1 MKIIKI
7 SNWVNKKNILLIS
20 LLSLVALAARF
31 LPHIPNFAPL
41 YSVMLFAGVY
51 SDKKRYFFIPLIALL
66 ASDIFIGFYK
76 WQIMLSVYL
85 SFIIIAFLGAVVKK
99 HKNIINIISS
109 TLASSIIFFLFTNLA
124 VWYFGSWYS
133 HDLAGLNYC
142 YYLALPFF
150 KSTLLSSLA
159 YSGLLFGIYEA
170 IHYALK
176 NKKIVFN
183 K

>member
-1 MKIIKI
+1 M
-7 SNWVNKKNILLIS
+7 NKKNIILIT
-20 LLSLVALAARF
+20 LLSLVALLARF

-41 YSVMLFAGVY
+41 YSVMLFTGVY
-51 SDKKRYFFIPLIALL
+51 SNKKRYFFIPLIALL

-85 SFIIIAFLGAVVKK
+85 SFIAIAFLGVLVKK
-99 HKNIINIISS
+99 HKNIINITSA
-109 TLASSIIFFLFTNLA
+109 TLAASIIFFLFTNLA

-133 HDLAGLNYC
+133 HDLKGLNYC
-142 YYLALPFF
+142 YYLAIPFF
-150 KSTLLSSLA
+150 KTTLLSSLV
-159 YSGLLFGIYEA
+159 YSGFLFGIYEA
-170 IHYALK
+170 AAYALK